1 MFRDRRLIILRW
13 IAVNLSRIILSAELV
28 FSGAVKIIDPRGTE
42 YKIADYSAAFHLTSL
57 TPTPVPLLLSVLIGA
72 LEFCMGVYLLFG
84 VRRKFTSRIVLVM
97 MMSFTAIT
105 LYTALTGTVLDC
117 GCFGDAVKL
126 TPWQTFA
133 KNVIILPCAV
143 MLAMWPRV
151 QARLISIT
159 NQWIVAMYSWVY
171 AFVLAVYTIYTIP
184 LMDFRPYHIGADLI
198 QKTTWKDDGTQPE
211 IVDLQIYEPRTYR
224 DLTDSI
230 ISTPGWK
237 FLIISPRLTQADDG
251 VMDKLAELTDYC
263 QEQDYMLACLT
274 QSDNYEIEQ
283 WREITGAEYPFCI
296 VDEVVLKTIV
306 RSNPGLIMLDGAQI
320 KGKWAA
326 SQLPGAH
333 ELTGPVPDTSLVAE
347 TSSASHELLSLLLWF
362 ILPLAVISLGDR
374 ILVGIQFY
382 RNNREKII
390 NQFKNKKK

>member
-1 MFRDRRLIILRW
+1 M
-13 IAVNLSRIILSAELV
+13 V

-97 MMSFTAIT
+97 MLSFTAIT

-263 QEQDYMLACLT
+263 QEQGYMLACLT